1 MIFFFFFFQAED
13 GIRDV
18 AVTGVQTCALPI
30 YAKCTRK
37 KGCRIGPSCADSEER
52 CFSECFAGD
61 ADNPTSAQESSGV
74 GRGNGIAYSNC
85 CGPDHRA
92 ALHHGNYS
100 PERIPRNPPGSS
112 TAALGT
118 APGACGRSCRPT
130 DHAPKGE
137 VELHVAETDGPS
149 RDSEECFLGLGGRC
163 RCGS

>member
-1 MIFFFFFFQAED
+1 MIRRPPRSTLFPYTTLFRSPCVGGSD
-13 GIRDV
+13 GHSSDFDFWS
-18 AVTGVQTCALPI
+18 

-100 PERIPRNPPGSS
+100 PERIPRKPP
-112 TAALGT
+112 
-118 APGACGRSCRPT
+118 
-130 DHAPKGE
+130 
-137 VELHVAETDGPS
+137 V
-149 RDSEECFLGLGGRC
+149 
-163 RCGS
+163 

>member
-1 MIFFFFFFQAED
+1 SDFDFWS
-13 GIRDV
+13 
-18 AVTGVQTCALPI
+18 

-37 KGCRIGPSCADSEER
+37 KGCRIGPSCAVSEER

-118 APGACGRSCRPT
+118 APGA
-130 DHAPKGE
+130 KG
-137 VELHVAETDGPS
+137 
-149 RDSEECFLGLGGRC
+149 GGGATRGISWYSL
-163 RCGS
+163 RRIDPVV